1 MTFPKNIRTIAA
13 SSFIAA
19 LAMHAAPALAQDGDD
34 AGFYLSA
41 KAGVEILSDSDFIG
55 VQAPEAGVPGMTG
68 APAEVN
74 VDFDTGFSINGAVG
88 YDFDDGIISF
98 LHTRIEVEA
107 GYIEADVGGGAFN
120 GGNQVFGGDISNFTL
135 TAGFQTDI
143 VWADDQKVV
152 PYFCG
157 GIGIAVVD
165 ANINYFPNNGIAT
178 APTFGVFGSDTAFVS
193 RNQIG
198 VAAKASDRFDIFAE
212 ARYTRTN
219 DLDFE
224 RRFVAGGAD
233 GFSANVS
240 GDVESFGFNLG
251 ARVRF

>member
-1 MTFPKNIRTIAA
+1 MIFSNSIRAIAT
-13 SSFIAA
+13 SGFIAA
-19 LAMHAAPALAQDGDD
+19 LALQSAPAFAKDGDD

-68 APAEVN
+68 TPADVH
-74 VDFDTGFSINGAVG
+74 VDFDTGFSINGALG
-88 YDFDDGIISF
+88 YDFDGGLISF
-98 LHTRIEVEA
+98 LHSRIEVEA
-107 GYIEADVGGGAFN
+107 GYIAADVGGGAFN
-120 GGNQVFGGDISNFTL
+120 GGNQSFGGDISNFTL

-143 VWADDQKVV
+143 VWAENQKII
-152 PYFCG
+152 PYFG
-157 GIGIAVVD
+157 GSIGIAVVD

-178 APTFGVFGSDTAFVS
+178 APTFGVLGSDTAFVS

-198 VAAKASDRFDIFAE
+198 VAVKASDRFDIFAE

-224 RRFVAGGAD
+224 RRFIAGGAD
-233 GFSANVS
+233 SFSANVS
-240 GDVESFGFNLG
+240 DDVESFGFNLG